1 MSDNNFDKDM
11 MEEFINFV
19 EADPVSPKATT
30 DNSIHKMVGKSL
42 NPPLWTIFAKFSCIE
57 TVAGLATLLICPQFN
72 IGFGSHNEIFH
83 SLHSNLS
90 PFLFFIVC
98 GIFFVLLGAA
108 LAGLILSRD
117 EIRKIK
123 TTKYIYYTAYS
134 LAVYI
139 IFISLGAEVFLMS
152 SIAWILGAI
161 AGNFV
166 GFEAITRMKMVV
178 RT

>member
-1 MSDNNFDKDM
+1 MSGKNFDKDM
-11 MEEFINFV
+11 MEEFIKFV
-19 EADPVSPKATT
+19 ETDPVSPKATT
-30 DNSIHKMVGKSL
+30 DNSIHKMVAKSL
-42 NPPLWTIFAKFSCIE
+42 HPSIWMVFAKFFSIE
-57 TVAGLATLLICPQFN
+57 AVAGFATLLVCPQFN
-72 IGFGSHNEIFH
+72 IGFGSHNELFH
-83 SLHSNLS
+83 SLHSTLP

-98 GIFFVLLGAA
+98 GILFVLLGAA

-123 TTKYIYYTAYS
+123 TTKYIYYLAYS
-134 LAVYI
+134 LTAYI
-139 IFISLGAEVFLMS
+139 IFVSLGAEVFLMS

-166 GFEAITRMKMVV
+166 GFEAITRMKMV

>member
-1 MSDNNFDKDM
+1 MSDNNFDKNM

-30 DNSIHKMVGKSL
+30 DNSIHKMVEKSL

-72 IGFGSHNEIFH
+72 IGLGSHNRIFH
-83 SLHSNLS
+83 SFHSTM
-90 PFLFFIVC
+90 PPILFFIVC

-108 LAGLILSRD
+108 LAGLILSHD

-123 TTKYIYYTAYS
+123 TSKYVYYASYS
-134 LAVYI
+134 LTVYI
-139 IFISLGAEVFLMS
+139 IFVSLGTEVFLMS
-152 SIAWILGAI
+152 SIAWILGATV
-161 AGNFV
+161 GNYV
-166 GFEAITRMKMVV
+166 GFETISRMKMAM
-178 RT
+178 T